1 MKFPRNAKIFRGH
14 LDATPFAGVFFCLL
28 IFVLLGTLVYTP
40 GVHINLP
47 ESASALSGVD
57 GPVVAVAVDPNGQF
71 YFNNQIIQ
79 AASLQQHLRAEAAR
93 QNEPLTLV
101 VLADRA
107 VTQEQ
112 LGRLWDLAARA
123 GIKQIHQAV
132 LPRAFDPRPDSRAP

>member
-14 LDATPFAGVFFCLL
+14 LDVTPFAAVFFCVL
-28 IFVLLGTLVYTP
+28 IFILLGTLVYTP

-47 ESASALSGVD
+47 ESGAPLPGVD

-71 YFNNQIIQ
+71 YFENQLLQ
-79 AASLQQHLRAEAAR
+79 GASLQQRLQTEAAR

-101 VLADRA
+101 VLADRK

-112 LGRLWDLAARA
+112 LSHLYDLASRA
-123 GIKQIHQAV
+123 GIRQIHLAA
-132 LPRAFDPRPDSRAP
+132 LPRPFDSRVP